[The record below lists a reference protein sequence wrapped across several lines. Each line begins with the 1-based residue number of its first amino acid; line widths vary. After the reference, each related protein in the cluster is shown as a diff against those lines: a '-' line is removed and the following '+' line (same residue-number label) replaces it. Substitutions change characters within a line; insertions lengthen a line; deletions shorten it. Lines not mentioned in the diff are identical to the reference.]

1 MPTARG
7 QGRANSGVY
16 LQNRYEVQVL
26 DSFGLEGESQEC
38 GGLYTLAMPAVNM
51 CLPPLAWQTYDIDLT
66 AARYNDKK
74 EKTQNARVTVKH
86 NGLTIH
92 DDYELPRLCKG
103 VRARNTR
110 ARVRSNFSGTAIRW
124 YSETSGWW
132 KRSKLF
138 HRAIDIFSTAPR
150 NSAKRVR
157 WPECGF
163 FGGISRQFLASGNHL
178 RGRFSG
184 DRLAESD
191 AAHAF
196 LDFSGPLDLLA

>member
-1 MPTARG
+1 MTSWERLRKSSASSPTLGEKPPAGAVVLFDGTNVDHFPGAKMSNDHLLLAGAMSKDDFQDFKLHIEFRTPFMPTARG

-74 EKTQNARVTVKH
+74 EKTQNAHMTVKH

-92 DDYELPRLCKG
+92 DDYELPRLCQGGASQEYPGKG
-103 VRARNTR
+103 PFQLQWHSNPVVFRNIWL
-110 ARVRSNFSGTAIRW
+110 V
-124 YSETSGWW
+124 E
-132 KRSKLF
+132 KK
-138 HRAIDIFSTAPR
+138 
-150 NSAKRVR
+150 
-157 WPECGF
+157 
-163 FGGISRQFLASGNHL
+163 
-178 RGRFSG
+178 
-184 DRLAESD
+184 
-191 AAHAF
+191 
-196 LDFSGPLDLLA
+196 